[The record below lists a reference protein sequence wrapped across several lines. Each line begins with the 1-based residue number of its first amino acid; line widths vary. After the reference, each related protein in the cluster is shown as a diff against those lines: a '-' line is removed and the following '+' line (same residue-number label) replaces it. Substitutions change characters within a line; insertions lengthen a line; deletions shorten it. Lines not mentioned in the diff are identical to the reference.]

1 MAHMYPEVFPGKWD
15 TAVPEFDVFQ
25 ILKKLPDRYH
35 VLYSKRINGGLF
47 GKPECEID
55 FIIFN
60 GRDTVICLEV
70 KGGVVSYDGPNRQ
83 WSKNGKPDFDF
94 VKQAADAS
102 HTLQRAVAFELR
114 NAVVDWALCFPNCT
128 LSSHNGALEIHPAQI
143 IDESALLS
151 IEQAMTKLA
160 DHVRFKFGTPLGLK
174 GAEANAL
181 LDRLSRNI
189 GFVQVLGVR
198 MAREAEQIVQ
208 VTIEQLEVL
217 TDLEANE
224 RMLIHGS
231 AGTGKTII
239 AQTFAKRL
247 AEQQKNVLL
256 LFFNRG
262 IASKV
267 RYAFERDS
275 TVTVS
280 TFSSFA
286 KRLVQKLDPSWW
298 DAQTQKDNE
307 FWHTTLPLKLMELP
321 RESLPQFEALI
332 VDEGQ
337 DFKPEWFEFLD
348 LVVRK
353 GDGSHYTVLLDEKQD
368 IFNHWKRF
376 PCLPAPA
383 KKLLTKNC
391 RNTRQIVDFLNHH
404 YPTHMTSFERSPLGV
419 PIVERM
425 VLDDA
430 DELQSITLDISQL
443 TGKEHVRPGSIVVL
457 INAPKEESCLRGIT
471 KIAGIDIQSTYSGYD
486 PRSTSLYYSAID
498 IFKGLEADIVLL
510 ALGAA
515 TSVLDIPRALYVQ
528 GSRAKHL
535 LYVYHRPPSVTI
547 NKN

>member
-247 AEQQKNVLL
+247 AE
-256 LFFNRG
+256 
-262 IASKV
+262 
-267 RYAFERDS
+267 
-275 TVTVS
+275 
-280 TFSSFA
+280 
-286 KRLVQKLDPSWW
+286 
-298 DAQTQKDNE
+298 
-307 FWHTTLPLKLMELP
+307 
-321 RESLPQFEALI
+321 
-332 VDEGQ
+332 
-337 DFKPEWFEFLD
+337 
-348 LVVRK
+348 
-353 GDGSHYTVLLDEKQD
+353 
-368 IFNHWKRF
+368 
-376 PCLPAPA
+376 
-383 KKLLTKNC
+383 
-391 RNTRQIVDFLNHH
+391 
-404 YPTHMTSFERSPLGV
+404 
-419 PIVERM
+419 
-425 VLDDA
+425 
-430 DELQSITLDISQL
+430 
-443 TGKEHVRPGSIVVL
+443 
-457 INAPKEESCLRGIT
+457 
-471 KIAGIDIQSTYSGYD
+471 
-486 PRSTSLYYSAID
+486 
-498 IFKGLEADIVLL
+498 
-510 ALGAA
+510 
-515 TSVLDIPRALYVQ
+515 
-528 GSRAKHL
+528 
-535 LYVYHRPPSVTI
+535 
-547 NKN
+547 